1 MNRKVLALVIPALL
15 AAGAA
20 HAAEVYNKDGNKL
33 DLYGKVD
40 GLHYF
45 SDDANSD
52 GDQTYMR
59 MGFKGE
65 TQVNDM
71 ITGYGQWEYQVQ
83 ANGTESGDKG
93 DSWTRLAFAG
103 IKVGDYGSFD
113 YGRNYGVLYDVEG
126 WTDMLPEFGGDSYTK
141 ADNFMTGRANG
152 VATYR
157 NTDFFG
163 LVDGL
168 NVALQYQGANE
179 SQNGQEGTNNSGD
192 RNVKNSNGDGFGIS
206 STYDL
211 GMGVS
216 FGAAYTSSDRT
227 NEQVNQSTA
236 GGDKA
241 DAWTAGLKYD
251 ANNIYLAT
259 MYSETRNMTPY
270 GGSDGHDNTIANKT
284 QNFEVTAQ
292 YQFDFGLRQEV
303 SFLMSKGKDLTMPGT
318 AASPAGTST
327 DKDLVKYASVG
338 ATYYFNKN
346 FSTYVDYKIN
356 LLDED
361 DQFYKDNGI
370 STDDVVAL
378 GMVYQF

>member
-83 ANGTESGDKG
+83 ANGTEGDKG

-113 YGRNYGVLYDVEG
+113 YGRNYGVLYDVEA

-168 NVALQYQGANE
+168 NIALQYQGANE
-179 SQNGQEGTNNSGD
+179 DQNGQEGTNNSGD

-227 NEQVNQSTA
+227 NEQVNHSTA

-241 DAWTAGLKYD
+241 DAWTAGVKYD

-270 GGSDGHDNTIANKT
+270 GGSDGYSDTIANKT

-292 YQFDFGLRQEV
+292 YQFDFGLRPEV
-303 SFLMSKGKDLTMPGT
+303 SFLMSKGKDLATVNGND
-318 AASPAGTST
+318 

-338 ATYYFNKN
+338 ATYFFNKN

-361 DQFYKDNGI
+361 DSFYTRNDI